1 MPTKTYYAV
10 DLTPVEQSVFNPD
23 VLAKHT
29 ARLRKLH
36 GEGTLVLG
44 GPFADHHGGLLVL
57 NCSDQSAAE
66 ALMSVDPLVVS
77 GMSTFRVHAWLIG
90 DEDNNFAP

>member
-1 MPTKTYYAV
+1 VATKTYYAV
-10 DLTPVEQSVFNPD
+10 DLIPVEQSVFDPD

-29 ARLRKLH
+29 ARLRKLYE
-36 GEGTLVLG
+36 EGTLILG

-57 NCSDQSAAE
+57 KCGDLSAAE
-66 ALMSVDPLVVS
+66 TLMSADPLVVS
-77 GMSTFRVHAWLIG
+77 GMSTFRVHTWLIG